1 MTLHTTSIDHATFTT
16 APRQQL
22 RPNLYQSLVAGEAKL
37 AVIGLGYVG
46 LPIALEFARSMS
58 VVGFDIKP
66 QRVSQMEHA
75 IDPSGELPAEA
86 FADRT
91 IQFTCQQMAL
101 RNARFYIVA
110 VPTPVGADKTPDL
123 RALKAATQTVA
134 NVLQPGD
141 IVVFESTVYPGCTEE
156 VCLPILESTS
166 GLKLNQDFK
175 IGYSPERINPGDTQN
190 TLTTI
195 KKIVSG
201 SDEEALQTIADVY
214 SHIISAGVFRAAS
227 IKVAEAAKVVEN
239 TQRDVNIGLMNEL
252 SNVFR
257 QIGINTTDV
266 LAAAGSKWNFLPFYP
281 GLVGGHCIGVDP
293 YYLSYKAKHLGVA
306 TDIINSTRHTN
317 DEMPRSLAY
326 RILDALSARGIEAGK
341 ANILVRGITFKENVQ
356 DIRNSKTAE
365 MVQHLMAVGA
375 EVTVEDPLAV
385 DSEVQD
391 EYGFSLHTPEPHT
404 YDAIVLAVPH
414 QAFAQDGLAFYQEH
428 FRAEPL
434 LFDIR
439 GMLRT
444 EAATAGIEYHSL

>member
-1 MTLHTTSIDHATFTT
+1 M
-16 APRQQL
+16 
-22 RPNLYQSLVAGEAKL
+22 

-46 LPIALEFARSMS
+46 LPIALEFARSMP

-66 QRVSQMEHA
+66 QRVSLMQRA
-75 IDPSGELPAEA
+75 IDPSGELSSEA
-86 FADRT
+86 FAEKNIR
-91 IQFTCQQMAL
+91 FTCQQMAL
-101 RNARFYIVA
+101 RQASFYIVA

-156 VCLPILESTS
+156 VCVPILEATS

-175 IGYSPERINPGDTQN
+175 IGYSPERINPGDTRN

-201 SDEEALQTIADVY
+201 SDEDALKTIAEVY
-214 SHIISAGVFRAAS
+214 SHIITAGVFRAAS

-252 SNVFR
+252 SNVF
-257 QIGINTTDV
+257 QQMGINTTDV
-266 LAAAGSKWNFLPFYP
+266 LEAAGSKWNFLPFYP

-293 YYLSYKAKHLGVA
+293 YYLSYKAQHLGVA
-306 TDIINSTRHTN
+306 TDIINSTRQTN
-317 DEMPRSLAY
+317 DEMPRTLAH
-326 RILDALSARGIEAGK
+326 RILDALSARNIEA
-341 ANILVRGITFKENVQ
+341 AQAHILVRGITFKENVQ

-365 MVQHLMAVGA
+365 MVQHLLAAGA
-375 EVTVEDPLAV
+375 KVTVEDPLAV
-385 DSEVQD
+385 NAEVAD
-391 EYGFSLHTPEPHT
+391 EYGFLLHQPEPDA
-404 YDAIVLAVPH
+404 YDTIVLAVPH
-414 QAFAQDGLAFYQEH
+414 QAFAQDGLAFYQQH
-428 FRAEPL
+428 SKAEPL

-439 GMLRT
+439 GTLRR
-444 EAATAGIEYHSL
+444 EAEAAGIECHSL